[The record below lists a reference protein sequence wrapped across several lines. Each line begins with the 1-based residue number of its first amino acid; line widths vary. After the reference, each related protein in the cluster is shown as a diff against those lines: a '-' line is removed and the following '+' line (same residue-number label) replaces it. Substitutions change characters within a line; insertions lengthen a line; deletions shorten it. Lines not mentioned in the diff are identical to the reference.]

1 MEVTVAPP
9 GTAALVYV
17 RFGYLEGVMKFR
29 YLRGCRQ
36 AATAFFFTLFIQ
48 QMALGLPQA
57 RVEEPILVD
66 TDAVSTASAVQKPA
80 GDKKGHVNEKY
91 DVTRIGVRH
100 VGSGVNFY
108 SLDRERAFGHEL
120 AMEIE
125 NNAKLVEDPEI
136 VQYVTQL
143 TQQLVAHSDAK
154 VPFEVKIL
162 DNDEVNAFALPGGF
176 LYVNTGLITAAEDEA
191 ELAGVLSHEIA
202 HVAARHATKNATRA
216 QIADIATLAL
226 GMFGG
231 PTVAV
236 IRQVANFAVPM
247 TFLKFGRNAE
257 READL
262 LGLEYQYA
270 AGYDPNA
277 MVQFFERM
285 QAQQKKLG
293 FIARTFQTHP
303 MKEERVRRAQEE
315 IARFL
320 PPRPQYII
328 STSSFEE
335 IRARVERL
343 TGAIRLNRRD
353 RAPELVLRRDRT
365 QEPVPD
371 DPPKQ

>member
-1 MEVTVAPP
+1 MNFT
-9 GTAALVYV
+9 
-17 RFGYLEGVMKFR
+17 
-29 YLRGCRQ
+29 YLRRCRS
-36 AATAFFFTLFIQ
+36 AATALFFALFIQ
-48 QMALGLPQA
+48 QLALGLPQSD
-57 RVEEPILVD
+57 VEEPILVD
-66 TDAVSTASAVQKPA
+66 SGASAALAEQGAAA
-80 GDKKGHVNEKY
+80 GKKSHLSDKDNVA
-91 DVTRIGVRH
+91 RIGMRH

-108 SLDRERAFGHEL
+108 SLERERALGREL
-120 AMEIE
+120 SIEIE
-125 NNAKLVEDPEI
+125 RNAKIVEDPEI
-136 VQYVTQL
+136 VQYVTRL

-176 LYVNTGLITAAEDEA
+176 LYVNTGLIAAAEDEA

-202 HVAARHATKNATRA
+202 HVAARHATRNATRA
-216 QIADIATLAL
+216 QIADIATVAL

-231 PTVAV
+231 PAVAI

-262 LGLEYQYA
+262 LGLQYQYA

-293 FIARTFQTHP
+293 FLARSFLTHP
-303 MKEERVRRAQEE
+303 MKEERVKRAQEE
-315 IARFL
+315 IARML
-320 PPRPQYII
+320 PPRAQYII
-328 STSSFEE
+328 STSTFEE

-343 TGAIRLNRRD
+343 NGAIRLNRHD
-353 RAPELVLRRDRT
+353 RPPELVLRRDRT
-365 QEPVPD
+365 QERVPD
-371 DPPKQ
+371 EPPKQ